1 MYKQLIIRL
10 FNIVIRPEKTWKAC
24 NDEQDNDN
32 TDFFKSYLY
41 PIFGIIALFSFV
53 GILFYLKE
61 WNVRIAIKQV
71 IKETIPYFAGYFI
84 AVFALSRLSATFF
97 DEKPTNSVCERFT
110 GYASAAVYV
119 TAALYALFPFFPIIQ
134 VLTLYTFYIVWQ
146 GAVHY
151 LRIKEQLLTKFTI
164 FASILIILAP
174 LIVRWAL
181 SLTMPD

>member
-1 MYKQLIIRL
+1 MYKQLVVLL
-10 FNIVIRPEKTWKAC
+10 FNFIIRPEKTWKVW
-24 NDEQDNDN
+24 NEKHDTDTDN
-32 TDFFKSYLY
+32 FFESYLY
-41 PIFGIIALFSFV
+41 PIFGIIALFSFA

-84 AVFALSRLSATFF
+84 AVFALSRSSMMFF
-97 DEKPTNSVCERFT
+97 DEKPTNSVYERFT

-119 TAALYALFPFFPIIQ
+119 TAALYVLFPFFPFIQ
-134 VLTLYTFYIVWQ
+134 LLSIYTFYIVRQ

-151 LRIKEQLLTKFTI
+151 LRIKEQHLTKFTI

-181 SLTMPD
+181 SLTIPD